1 VARLECKVSDD
12 APVDDD
18 PKLLNFAAMVSRI
31 GCWMSFLPQ
40 KNWPNLGKSD
50 SLASETRWSAFC
62 DP

>member
-1 VARLECKVSDD
+1 VSDD

-18 PKLLNFAAMVSRI
+18 PKLLSFAAMVSRI